1 MLGKIEERRKGGR
14 QRMRWL
20 DGITNQHELEKS
32 VRDSEGQ
39 GSLACCSPWG
49 GKGSDVTEQQQPW
62 KVEFHNFIID
72 IVLFSYN
79 KFKPFVKI

>member
-1 MLGKIEERRKGGR
+1 
-14 QRMRWL
+14 MRWL
-20 DGITNQHELEKS
+20 DGITNEHELEKS
-32 VRDSEGQ
+32 VRESEGQ
-39 GSLACCSPWG
+39 GSLACRSPWG
-49 GKGSDVTEQQQPW
+49 GKESDVSEQQQPW